1 MHDEFKR
8 NFQGF
13 IPSVKTETEY
23 NPALNIKKIAIARDS
38 YALLKE
44 SGEVII
50 NAICSPE
57 SHNSQT
63 LRGCIDIAA
72 GFHHY
77 IGLKEDGTI
86 CFSPAGKQ
94 APEFFSSS
102 WNGAVAVAASEG
114 HSAIL
119 KEDGTVCCE
128 DHYYMEMRKYKDYL
142 EHFSSQKRN
151 IKQVVLT
158 FDEPY
163 LLTTDGKFFSRG
175 ERTNEFFN
183 DGREIVQIAAFGCY
197 YSQMT
202 VASLYADGTV
212 KAFYGFL

>member
-77 IGLKEDGTI
+77 IGLRK
-86 CFSPAGKQ
+86 
-94 APEFFSSS
+94 
-102 WNGAVAVAASEG
+102 
-114 HSAIL
+114 
-119 KEDGTVCCE
+119 DGTVSFRPAE
-128 DHYYMEMRKYKDYL
+128 NKLRN
-142 EHFSSQKRN
+142 FS
-151 IKQVVLT
+151 V
-158 FDEPY
+158 PH
-163 LLTTDGKFFSRG
+163 
-175 ERTNEFFN
+175 
-183 DGREIVQIAAFGCY
+183 
-197 YSQMT
+197 
-202 VASLYADGTV
+202 GTEQ
-212 KAFYGFL
+212 LQ